1 VPWFIAGALFPI
13 TALPGFL
20 TWVARFLPLTH
31 GLALMR
37 YGLLRDPSG
46 LADIWGL
53 GSNTAMAV
61 LSLGVVGLFALA
73 LTAVAMRVFTRAAI
87 R

>member
-1 VPWFIAGALFPI
+1 
-13 TALPGFL
+13 
-20 TWVARFLPLTH
+20 
-31 GLALMR
+31 MR